1 MGNDAWSCRHI
12 DFRGQLK
19 CMALRCGQ
27 TMNTNNDRLLIYAA
41 ALLRGLAAGA
51 ISVLAAVYLAKRG
64 FNEAALGVI
73 LSAGMAGVLAGTIF
87 GTYFADKIGR
97 RRSLVLLALAAA
109 VGGALLVV
117 TDTLWAAALAAFF
130 GMLNTQGS
138 DRGAAQAL
146 EQAILPATA
155 SDAERTQIFAR
166 YNAIADVGGAAG
178 ALLAALP
185 ALLRDRLQVAELH
198 AYDAT
203 VLVYASLILIVALL
217 YARLS
222 AHAESAPV
230 PHLVDLAHEVPR
242 TIRRQVR
249 KFAGLSAID
258 AVGGGFIGSALIA
271 YFLYARFGVNEAELA
286 LLFVAARTVTVLSH
300 FVAAWIA
307 RRIGL
312 VNTMVFT
319 HIPSSLLLLTLPIAP
334 TFGVAAALFILR
346 EGLSEM
352 DVPTRQSYLM
362 AIVPPHERA
371 WAAGI
376 SQLARAA
383 GRMVSPALAGAA
395 MQAGALW
402 LPLAAGAAI
411 KIAYDVLLWRSFRK
425 IKPPEER

>member
-1 MGNDAWSCRHI
+1 MD
-12 DFRGQLK
+12 
-19 CMALRCGQ
+19 
-27 TMNTNNDRLLIYAA
+27 TNNDRLLIYGA

-64 FNEAALGVI
+64 FDEAALGVV

-87 GTYFADKIGR
+87 GTYFADRIGR
-97 RRSLVLLALAAA
+97 RSSLVTLALLAA
-109 VGGALLVV
+109 VGGALLVA
-117 TDTLWAAALAAFF
+117 TDTLWAAALVAFF

-146 EQAILPATA
+146 EQAILPATTT
-155 SDAERTQIFAR
+155 DADRTQVFAR

-185 ALLRDRLQVAELH
+185 ALLRDRLQVPELR

-203 VLVYASLILIVALL
+203 VLVYAALILIVAVL

-222 AHAESAPV
+222 ARVESVPV
-230 PHLVDLAHEVPR
+230 PSLAELAHDAPPS
-242 TIRRQVR
+242 IRRQVR
-249 KFAGLSAID
+249 KFAGLSGLDAI
-258 AVGGGFIGSALIA
+258 GGGFIGSALIA

-286 LLFVAARTVTVLSH
+286 LLFVVARLVIVVSH
-300 FVAAWIA
+300 FAAAWLA

-334 TFGVAAALFILR
+334 TFGVAAVLFVLR

-411 KIAYDVLLWRSFRK
+411 KIVYDLLLWRAFRQ

>member
-1 MGNDAWSCRHI
+1 MYGRVGNYVD
-12 DFRGQLK
+12 
-19 CMALRCGQ
+19 
-27 TMNTNNDRLLIYAA
+27 TNNDRLLIYGA

-64 FNEAALGVI
+64 FDEAALGVV

-97 RRSLVLLALAAA
+97 RRSLVTLALLAA
-109 VGGALLVV
+109 VGVGLLVA
-117 TDTLWAAALAAFF
+117 TDTLWAAALVAFF

-138 DRGAAQAL
+138 DRGAAHAL
-146 EQAILPATA
+146 EYAILPATA
-155 SDAERTQIFAR
+155 TDTERTQVFAR

-185 ALLRDRLQVAELH
+185 ALLRDRLQVPELH

-203 VLVYASLILIVALL
+203 VLVYSALTLIVAVL

-222 AHAESAPV
+222 RHVESARV
-230 PHLVDLAHEVPR
+230 PPLADLAHDAPPS
-242 TIRRQVR
+242 IRRQVR
-249 KFAGLSAID
+249 KFAGLAALD

-286 LLFVAARTVTVLSH
+286 LLFVVARLVTVVSH
-300 FVAAWIA
+300 FVAAWLA

-334 TFGVAAALFILR
+334 TFGVAAVLFILR

-362 AIVPPHERA
+362 AIVPAHERA

-411 KIAYDVLLWRSFRK
+411 KIVYDLLLWHAFRQ

>member
-1 MGNDAWSCRHI
+1 MYGRIGHSVD
-12 DFRGQLK
+12 
-19 CMALRCGQ
+19 
-27 TMNTNNDRLLIYAA
+27 TNNDRLLIYGA

-64 FNEAALGVI
+64 FDEAALGVV

-97 RRSLVLLALAAA
+97 RRSLVTLALLAA
-109 VGGALLVV
+109 VGGALLVA
-117 TDTLWAAALAAFF
+117 TDTLWAAALVAFF

-146 EQAILPATA
+146 EQAILPATTT
-155 SDAERTQIFAR
+155 DADRTQVFAR

-185 ALLRDRLQVAELH
+185 ALLRDRLQVPELP

-203 VLVYASLILIVALL
+203 VLVYAALILIVAVL

-222 AHAESAPV
+222 ARVESVPV
-230 PHLVDLAHEVPR
+230 PSLAELAHDAPPS
-242 TIRRQVR
+242 IRRQVR
-249 KFAGLSAID
+249 KFAGLSGLDAI
-258 AVGGGFIGSALIA
+258 GGGFIGSALIA

-286 LLFVAARTVTVLSH
+286 LLFVVARLVIVVSH
-300 FVAAWIA
+300 FAAAWLA

-334 TFGVAAALFILR
+334 TFGVAAVLFILR

-411 KIAYDVLLWRSFRK
+411 KIVYDLLLWRAFRQ

>member
-1 MGNDAWSCRHI
+1 MH
-12 DFRGQLK
+12 
-19 CMALRCGQ
+19 
-27 TMNTNNDRLLIYAA
+27 TNNDRLLIYGA

-64 FNEAALGVI
+64 FDEAAIGLV
-73 LSAGMAGVLAGTIF
+73 LSSGLAGVLVGTVY
-87 GTYFADKIGR
+87 GTYFADRVGR
-97 RRSLVLLALAAA
+97 RRSLVLLTLFAAT
-109 VGGALLVV
+109 GGALLVV
-117 TDTLWAAALAAFF
+117 ADTLWALALAAFF

-155 SDAERTQIFAR
+155 TDAKRTQVFAR

-185 ALLRDRLQVAELH
+185 ALLRDRLYVPELR

-203 VLVYASLILIVALL
+203 VLIYAALAVIVALL

-222 AHAESAPV
+222 AQTERVLV
-230 PHLVDLAHEVPR
+230 PLSLTELAHDAPPS
-242 TIRRQVR
+242 IRRAVR
-249 KFAGLSAID
+249 RFSLLSALD

-271 YFLYARFGVNEAELA
+271 YFLYVRFGVNETELA
-286 LLFVAARTVTVLSH
+286 LLFIAARTMTVLSH
-300 FVAAWIA
+300 FVAAWLA
-307 RRIGL
+307 GRIGL

-334 TFGVAAALFILR
+334 TFPVAAALFIAR

-383 GRMVSPALAGAA
+383 GRMVAPVLAGAA
-395 MQAGALW
+395 MHAGALW
-402 LPLAAGAAI
+402 LPLVASAAI
-411 KIAYDVLLWRSFRK
+411 KITYDLLLWHAFRQ
-425 IKPPEER
+425 IKPPEEQP

>member
-1 MGNDAWSCRHI
+1 MTSQR
-12 DFRGQLK
+12 
-19 CMALRCGQ
+19 
-27 TMNTNNDRLLIYAA
+27 DRRIIYAS

-64 FNEAALGVI
+64 FEAGAMGLV
-73 LSAGMAGVLAGTIF
+73 LSAGMAGVLAGTVY
-87 GTYFADKIGR
+87 GTWFADRVGR
-97 RRSLVLLALAAA
+97 RRSLVLLALLAAI
-109 VGGALLVV
+109 GGALLAF
-117 TDTLWAAALAAFF
+117 TDSEWAAALAAFV

-146 EQAILPATA
+146 EQAILPATTG
-155 SDAERTQIFAR
+155 DADRTRVFAW
-166 YNAIADVGGAAG
+166 YNALADVGGAAG

-185 ALLRDRLQVAELH
+185 ALLRDQWKVPELR

-203 VLVYASLILIVALL
+203 ILLYAALLVAVAIL

-222 AHAESAPV
+222 RASEHGGVPLAGEGPHNLPPSA
-230 PHLVDLAHEVPR
+230 
-242 TIRRQVR
+242 RRNVR
-249 KFAGLSAID
+249 RFAWLSALD

-271 YFLYARFGVNEAELA
+271 YFLYARFGVGEGELA
-286 LLFVAARTVTVLSH
+286 LLFVVARLMTVASH
-300 FVAAWIA
+300 FAAAWLA
-307 RRIGL
+307 GRIGL

-362 AIVPPHERA
+362 AIVPAHERA

-376 SQLARAA
+376 SQLARAG
-383 GRMVSPALAGAA
+383 GRMISPALAGAA

-402 LPLAAGAAI
+402 LPLAAGATL
-411 KIAYDVLLWRSFRK
+411 KIIYDLLMWRAFRSV
-425 IKPPEER
+425 KPPEEQ

>member
-1 MGNDAWSCRHI
+1 
-12 DFRGQLK
+12 
-19 CMALRCGQ
+19 
-27 TMNTNNDRLLIYAA
+27 MNSNNDRLLIYGA

-64 FNEAALGVI
+64 FDEAAIGVV
-73 LSAGMAGVLAGTIF
+73 LSAGLAGVLAGTIF
-87 GTYFADKIGR
+87 GTYFADRIGR
-97 RRSLVLLALAAA
+97 RRSLVLLALLAAG
-109 VGGALLVV
+109 GGALLVA
-117 TDTLWAAALAAFF
+117 TDTLWAAALVAFF

-155 SDAERTQIFAR
+155 SDAERTQVFAR
-166 YNAIADVGGAAG
+166 YNAIADTGGAAG

-185 ALLRDRLQVAELH
+185 ALLRDRLQVQELH

-203 VLVYASLILIVALL
+203 VLVYAALTLIVAWL
-217 YARLS
+217 YTRLS
-222 AHAESAPV
+222 AHAENAPL
-230 PHLVDLAHEVPR
+230 PSLADLAHSAPAS
-242 TIRRQVR
+242 IRRQVR
-249 KFAGLSAID
+249 RFAGLSALD

-286 LLFVAARTVTVLSH
+286 LLFVAARTMTVLSH
-300 FVAAWIA
+300 FVAAWLA
-307 RRIGL
+307 SRIGL

-362 AIVPPHERA
+362 AIVPAHERA

-402 LPLAAGAAI
+402 LPLAAGAVL
-411 KIAYDVLLWRSFRK
+411 KIVYDLLLWRAFRQ

>member
-1 MGNDAWSCRHI
+1 M
-12 DFRGQLK
+12 K
-19 CMALRCGQ
+19 
-27 TMNTNNDRLLIYAA
+27 TNNDRLLIYGA
-41 ALLRGLAAGA
+41 ALLRGFAAGA

-64 FNEAALGVI
+64 FDDAAIGLV
-73 LSAGMAGVLAGTIF
+73 LSAGLAGVFAGTVY
-87 GTYFADKIGR
+87 GTYLADKVGR
-97 RRSLVLLALAAA
+97 RRSLVLLALLAGI
-109 VGGALLVV
+109 GGAALIA
-117 TDTLWAAALAAFF
+117 TDSLWAAALAAFF

-146 EQAILPATA
+146 EQAILPASAT
-155 SDAERTQIFAR
+155 DAERTQVFAR
-166 YNAIADVGGAAG
+166 YNALADVGGAAG

-185 ALLRDRLQVAELH
+185 ALLQERLQITELR
-198 AYDAT
+198 AYDTT
-203 VLVYASLILIVALL
+203 VLVYAALILLVAVL

-222 AHAESAPV
+222 SHAERAAPLPLADGA
-230 PHLVDLAHEVPR
+230 PHAPN
-242 TIRRQVR
+242 IRRAVR
-249 KFAGLSAID
+249 KFSLLSALD

-271 YFLYARFGVNEAELA
+271 YFLYLRFGVNEAELA
-286 LLFVAARTVTVLSH
+286 LLFVAARTMTVLSH
-300 FVAAWIA
+300 FAAAWLA
-307 RRIGL
+307 TRIGL

-334 TFGVAAALFILR
+334 TFTIAAALFIVR

-383 GRMVSPALAGAA
+383 GRMVSPLLAGAA

-402 LPLAAGAAI
+402 LPLAAGATI
-411 KIAYDVLLWRSFRK
+411 KIVYDLLLWRAFRR
-425 IKPPEER
+425 IKPPEEQIGV

>member
-1 MGNDAWSCRHI
+1 MNI
-12 DFRGQLK
+12 D
-19 CMALRCGQ
+19 
-27 TMNTNNDRLLIYAA
+27 DRLLIYGAA
-41 ALLRGLAAGA
+41 FLRGLAAGA

-64 FNEAALGVI
+64 FDGAAIGVV
-73 LSAGMAGVLAGTIF
+73 LSAGLAGVLAGTIF
-87 GTYFADKIGR
+87 GTYFADRIGR
-97 RRSLVLLALAAA
+97 RRSLVMLALLAAA
-109 VGGALLVV
+109 GGALLVT
-117 TDTLWAAALAAFF
+117 TDTLWAAALVAFF

-146 EQAILPATA
+146 EQAILPATT
-155 SDAERTQIFAR
+155 SDAQRTQLFAR

-185 ALLRDRLQVAELH
+185 ALLRDRMQVPELH

-203 VLVYASLILIVALL
+203 VLVYAALSLAVALL

-222 AHAESAPV
+222 AHAENAPL
-230 PHLVDLAHEVPR
+230 PALADLAHDAPPS
-242 TIRRQVR
+242 IRRQVR
-249 KFAGLSAID
+249 KFAGLSALD

-271 YFLYARFGVNEAELA
+271 YFLYARFGVNEAQLA
-286 LLFVAARTVTVLSH
+286 LLFVAARTMTVLSH
-300 FVAAWIA
+300 FVAAWLA

-334 TFGVAAALFILR
+334 TFGIAAALFILR

-376 SQLARAA
+376 SQLARAG
-383 GRMVSPALAGAA
+383 GRMVSPVLAGAA

-411 KIAYDVLLWRSFRK
+411 KIVYDVLVWREFRE
-425 IKPPEER
+425 IKAPEEL

>member
-1 MGNDAWSCRHI
+1 VYGRTGNYVD
-12 DFRGQLK
+12 
-19 CMALRCGQ
+19 
-27 TMNTNNDRLLIYAA
+27 TNNDRLLIYGA

-64 FNEAALGVI
+64 FDEAALGVV

-87 GTYFADKIGR
+87 GTYFADRVGR
-97 RRSLVLLALAAA
+97 RNSLVTLALLAA
-109 VGGALLVV
+109 VGGALLVA

-146 EQAILPATA
+146 EQAILPATTT
-155 SDAERTQIFAR
+155 DADRTQVFAR

-185 ALLRDRLQVAELH
+185 ALLRDRLQVPELH

-203 VLVYASLILIVALL
+203 VLVYAALILIVAVL

-222 AHAESAPV
+222 ARVESAPV
-230 PHLVDLAHEVPR
+230 PSLADLAHDAPPS
-242 TIRRQVR
+242 IRRQVR
-249 KFAGLSAID
+249 KFAGLAAID

-286 LLFVAARTVTVLSH
+286 LLFVVARLVTVVSH
-300 FVAAWIA
+300 FVAAWLA

-334 TFGVAAALFILR
+334 TFGVAAVLFILR

-411 KIAYDVLLWRSFRK
+411 KIVYDLLLWRAFRQ

>member
-1 MGNDAWSCRHI
+1 MD
-12 DFRGQLK
+12 
-19 CMALRCGQ
+19 
-27 TMNTNNDRLLIYAA
+27 TNNDRLLIYGA

-64 FNEAALGVI
+64 FDEAALGVV

-87 GTYFADKIGR
+87 GTYFADRIGR
-97 RRSLVLLALAAA
+97 RRSLVTLALLAA
-109 VGGALLVV
+109 VGGALLVA
-117 TDTLWAAALAAFF
+117 TDTLWAAALVAFF

-146 EQAILPATA
+146 EQAILPAMTT
-155 SDAERTQIFAR
+155 DTDRTQVFAR

-185 ALLRDRLQVAELH
+185 ALLRDRLQVPELR

-203 VLVYASLILIVALL
+203 VLVYAALILIVAVL

-230 PHLVDLAHEVPR
+230 PSLADLAHDAPPS
-242 TIRRQVR
+242 IRRQVR
-249 KFAGLSAID
+249 KFAGLAALDAI
-258 AVGGGFIGSALIA
+258 GGGFIGSALIA
-271 YFLYARFGVNEAELA
+271 YFLYARFDVNEAELA
-286 LLFVAARTVTVLSH
+286 LLFVVARLVIVASH
-300 FVAAWIA
+300 FAAAWLA

-334 TFGVAAALFILR
+334 TFGVAAVLFILR

-411 KIAYDVLLWRSFRK
+411 KIVYDLLLWRAFRQ

>member
-1 MGNDAWSCRHI
+1 
-12 DFRGQLK
+12 
-19 CMALRCGQ
+19 MAASADTSQRAPV
-27 TMNTNNDRLLIYAA
+27 NSNNDRLLIYGA

-64 FNEAALGVI
+64 FDEAAIGVV
-73 LSAGMAGVLAGTIF
+73 LSAGLAGVLAGTIF
-87 GTYFADKIGR
+87 GTYFADRIGR
-97 RRSLVLLALAAA
+97 RRSLVLLALLAAG
-109 VGGALLVV
+109 GGALLVA
-117 TDTLWAAALAAFF
+117 TDTPWAAALVAFF

-155 SDAERTQIFAR
+155 SDAERTQVFAR
-166 YNAIADVGGAAG
+166 YNAIADTGGAAG

-185 ALLRDRLQVAELH
+185 ALLRDRLQVQELH

-203 VLVYASLILIVALL
+203 VLVYAALTLIVAWL
-217 YARLS
+217 YTRLS
-222 AHAESAPV
+222 AHAENAPL
-230 PHLVDLAHEVPR
+230 PSLADLAHSAPAS
-242 TIRRQVR
+242 IRRQVR
-249 KFAGLSAID
+249 KFAGLSALD

-286 LLFVAARTVTVLSH
+286 LLFVAARTMTVLSH
-300 FVAAWIA
+300 FVAAWLA

-362 AIVPPHERA
+362 AIVPAHERA

-402 LPLAAGAAI
+402 LPLAAGAVL
-411 KIAYDVLLWRSFRK
+411 KIVYDLLLWRAFRQ

>member
-1 MGNDAWSCRHI
+1 MYERIGHSVD
-12 DFRGQLK
+12 
-19 CMALRCGQ
+19 
-27 TMNTNNDRLLIYAA
+27 TNNDRLLIYGA

-64 FNEAALGVI
+64 FDEAALGIV

-87 GTYFADKIGR
+87 GTYFADKVGR
-97 RRSLVLLALAAA
+97 RRSLVTLALLAA
-109 VGGALLVV
+109 VGVGLLVA
-117 TDTLWAAALAAFF
+117 TDTLWAAALVAFF

-146 EQAILPATA
+146 EQAILPATTT
-155 SDAERTQIFAR
+155 DADRTQVFAR

-185 ALLRDRLQVAELH
+185 ALLRDRLQVPELH

-203 VLVYASLILIVALL
+203 VLVYAALTVIVALL

-222 AHAESAPV
+222 PHAESAPV
-230 PHLVDLAHEVPR
+230 PSLADLAHDAPPS
-242 TIRRQVR
+242 IRRQVR
-249 KFAGLSAID
+249 KFAGLAALD

-286 LLFVAARTVTVLSH
+286 LLFVVARLVTVASH
-300 FVAAWIA
+300 FAAAWLA

-334 TFGVAAALFILR
+334 TFGVAAVLFILR

-402 LPLAAGAAI
+402 LPLAAGATI
-411 KIAYDVLLWRSFRK
+411 KIVYDLLLWRAFRQ

>member
-1 MGNDAWSCRHI
+1 MYGRIGHSVD
-12 DFRGQLK
+12 
-19 CMALRCGQ
+19 
-27 TMNTNNDRLLIYAA
+27 TNNDRLLIYGA

-64 FNEAALGVI
+64 FDEAALGVV

-97 RRSLVLLALAAA
+97 RRSLVTLALLAA
-109 VGGALLVV
+109 VGGALLVA
-117 TDTLWAAALAAFF
+117 TDTLWAAALVAFF

-146 EQAILPATA
+146 EQAILPATTT
-155 SDAERTQIFAR
+155 DADRTQVFAR

-185 ALLRDRLQVAELH
+185 ALLRDRLQVPELR

-203 VLVYASLILIVALL
+203 VLVYAALILIVAVL

-222 AHAESAPV
+222 ARVESVPV
-230 PHLVDLAHEVPR
+230 PSLAELAHDAPPS
-242 TIRRQVR
+242 IRRQVR
-249 KFAGLSAID
+249 KFAGLSGLDAI
-258 AVGGGFIGSALIA
+258 GGGFIGSSLIA

-286 LLFVAARTVTVLSH
+286 LLFVVARLVIVVSH
-300 FVAAWIA
+300 FAAAWLA

-334 TFGVAAALFILR
+334 TFGVAAVLFILR

-411 KIAYDVLLWRSFRK
+411 KIVYDLLLWRAFRQ

>member
-1 MGNDAWSCRHI
+1 
-12 DFRGQLK
+12 
-19 CMALRCGQ
+19 MAASADTSQRAPV
-27 TMNTNNDRLLIYAA
+27 NSNNDRLLIYGA

-64 FNEAALGVI
+64 FDEAAIGVV
-73 LSAGMAGVLAGTIF
+73 LSAGLAGVLAGTIF

-97 RRSLVLLALAAA
+97 RRSLVLLALLAAG
-109 VGGALLVV
+109 GGALLVA
-117 TDTLWAAALAAFF
+117 TDTLWAAALVAFF

-155 SDAERTQIFAR
+155 SDAERTQVFAR
-166 YNAIADVGGAAG
+166 YNAIADTGGAAG

-185 ALLRDRLQVAELH
+185 ALLRDRLQVQELH

-203 VLVYASLILIVALL
+203 VLVYAALTLIVAWL
-217 YARLS
+217 YTRLS
-222 AHAESAPV
+222 AHAENAPL
-230 PHLVDLAHEVPR
+230 PSLADLAHSAPAS
-242 TIRRQVR
+242 IRRQVR
-249 KFAGLSAID
+249 KFAGLSALD

-286 LLFVAARTVTVLSH
+286 LLFVAARTMTVLSH
-300 FVAAWIA
+300 FVAAWLA

-362 AIVPPHERA
+362 AIVPAHERA

-402 LPLAAGAAI
+402 LPLAAGAVL
-411 KIAYDVLLWRSFRK
+411 KIVYDLLLWRAFRQ

>member
-1 MGNDAWSCRHI
+1 MTDA
-12 DFRGQLK
+12 D
-19 CMALRCGQ
+19 
-27 TMNTNNDRLLIYAA
+27 
-41 ALLRGLAAGA
+41 
-51 ISVLAAVYLAKRG
+51 
-64 FNEAALGVI
+64 
-73 LSAGMAGVLAGTIF
+73 
-87 GTYFADKIGR
+87 
-97 RRSLVLLALAAA
+97 
-109 VGGALLVV
+109 
-117 TDTLWAAALAAFF
+117 
-130 GMLNTQGS
+130 
-138 DRGAAQAL
+138 
-146 EQAILPATA
+146 
-155 SDAERTQIFAR
+155 RTQVFAR

-185 ALLRDRLQVAELH
+185 ALLRDRLQVPELR

-203 VLVYASLILIVALL
+203 VLVYAALILIVAVL

-222 AHAESAPV
+222 ARVESVPV
-230 PHLVDLAHEVPR
+230 PSLAELAHDAPPS
-242 TIRRQVR
+242 IRRQVR
-249 KFAGLSAID
+249 KFAGLSGLDAI
-258 AVGGGFIGSALIA
+258 GGGFIGSSLIA

-286 LLFVAARTVTVLSH
+286 LLFVVARLVIVVSH
-300 FVAAWIA
+300 FAAAWLA

-334 TFGVAAALFILR
+334 TFGVAAVLFILR

-411 KIAYDVLLWRSFRK
+411 KIVYDLLLWRAFRQ

>member
-1 MGNDAWSCRHI
+1 M
-12 DFRGQLK
+12 
-19 CMALRCGQ
+19 
-27 TMNTNNDRLLIYAA
+27 LIYGA

-64 FNEAALGVI
+64 FDEAAIGVV
-73 LSAGMAGVLAGTIF
+73 LSAGLAGVLAGTIF

-97 RRSLVLLALAAA
+97 RRSLVLLALLAAG
-109 VGGALLVV
+109 GGALLVA
-117 TDTLWAAALAAFF
+117 TDTLWAAALVAFF

-155 SDAERTQIFAR
+155 SDAERTQVFAR
-166 YNAIADVGGAAG
+166 YNAIADTGGAAG

-185 ALLRDRLQVAELH
+185 ALLRDRLQVQELH

-203 VLVYASLILIVALL
+203 VLVYAALTLIVAWL
-217 YARLS
+217 YTRLS
-222 AHAESAPV
+222 AHAENAPL
-230 PHLVDLAHEVPR
+230 PSLADLAHSAPAS
-242 TIRRQVR
+242 IRRQVR
-249 KFAGLSAID
+249 KFAGLSALD

-286 LLFVAARTVTVLSH
+286 LLFVAARTMTVLSH
-300 FVAAWIA
+300 FVAAWLA

-362 AIVPPHERA
+362 AIVPAHERA

-402 LPLAAGAAI
+402 LPLAAGAVL
-411 KIAYDVLLWRSFRK
+411 KIVYDLLLWRAFRQ

>member
-1 MGNDAWSCRHI
+1 MD
-12 DFRGQLK
+12 
-19 CMALRCGQ
+19 
-27 TMNTNNDRLLIYAA
+27 TNNDRLLIYGA

-64 FNEAALGVI
+64 FDEAALGVV

-97 RRSLVLLALAAA
+97 RRSLVTLALLAA
-109 VGGALLVV
+109 VGGALLVA
-117 TDTLWAAALAAFF
+117 TDTLWAAALVAFF

-146 EQAILPATA
+146 EQAILPATTTNA
-155 SDAERTQIFAR
+155 DRTQVFAR

-185 ALLRDRLQVAELH
+185 ALLRDRLQVPELP

-203 VLVYASLILIVALL
+203 VLVYAALILIVAVL

-222 AHAESAPV
+222 ARVESVPV
-230 PHLVDLAHEVPR
+230 PSLAELAHDAPPS
-242 TIRRQVR
+242 IRRQVR
-249 KFAGLSAID
+249 KFAGLSGLDAI
-258 AVGGGFIGSALIA
+258 GGGFIGSSLIA

-286 LLFVAARTVTVLSH
+286 LLFVVARLVIVVSH
-300 FVAAWIA
+300 FAAAWLA

-334 TFGVAAALFILR
+334 TFGVAAVLFILR

-411 KIAYDVLLWRSFRK
+411 KIVYDLLLWRAFRQ

>member
-1 MGNDAWSCRHI
+1 MYGRSAIAANP
-12 DFRGQLK
+12 L
-19 CMALRCGQ
+19 
-27 TMNTNNDRLLIYAA
+27 NTHNDRLLIYGA

-64 FNEAALGVI
+64 FDEAALGIV
-73 LSAGMAGVLAGTIF
+73 LSAGMGGVLAGTIF
-87 GTYFADKIGR
+87 GTYFADKVGR
-97 RRSLVLLALAAA
+97 RRSLVMLALLAAI
-109 VGGALLVV
+109 GGALLVA
-117 TDTLWAAALAAFF
+117 TDTLWAAALTAFF

-155 SDAERTQIFAR
+155 SDAERTQVFAR

-178 ALLAALP
+178 ALLAAFP
-185 ALLRDRLQVAELH
+185 ALLRDHWQVTELH

-203 VLVYASLILIVALL
+203 VLVYAALTLIVALL

-222 AHAESAPV
+222 AHAESAPL
-230 PHLVDLAHEVPR
+230 PALADLAHDAPPS
-242 TIRRQVR
+242 IRRQVR
-249 KFAGLSAID
+249 KFAGLSALD

-271 YFLYARFGVNEAELA
+271 YFLYARFGVNETELA
-286 LLFVAARTVTVLSH
+286 LLFVAARTMTVLSH
-300 FVAAWIA
+300 FVAAWLA

-362 AIVPPHERA
+362 AIVPPHERS

-383 GRMVSPALAGAA
+383 GRMVSPVLAGAA

-402 LPLAAGAAI
+402 LPLAAAAAI
-411 KIAYDVLLWRSFRK
+411 KILYDLLLWRAFRQ

>member
-1 MGNDAWSCRHI
+1 VYGRTGHSVD
-12 DFRGQLK
+12 
-19 CMALRCGQ
+19 
-27 TMNTNNDRLLIYAA
+27 TNNDRLLIYGA

-64 FNEAALGVI
+64 FDEAALGVV

-87 GTYFADKIGR
+87 GTYFADKVGR
-97 RRSLVLLALAAA
+97 RKSLVTLALLAAI
-109 VGGALLVV
+109 GGALLVV
-117 TDTLWAAALAAFF
+117 TDTLWAAALTAFF

-146 EQAILPATA
+146 EQAILPATTT
-155 SDAERTQIFAR
+155 DADRTQVFAR

-185 ALLRDRLQVAELH
+185 ALLRDRLQVPELH

-203 VLVYASLILIVALL
+203 VLVYAALILIVAVL

-222 AHAESAPV
+222 ARVESAPV
-230 PHLVDLAHEVPR
+230 PSLADLAHDAPPS
-242 TIRRQVR
+242 IRRQVR
-249 KFAGLSAID
+249 KFAGLAAID

-286 LLFVAARTVTVLSH
+286 LLFVVARLVTVVSH
-300 FVAAWIA
+300 FVAAWLA

-334 TFGVAAALFILR
+334 TFGVAAVLFILR

-362 AIVPPHERA
+362 AIVPSHERA

-411 KIAYDVLLWRSFRK
+411 KIVYDLLLWRAFRQ
-425 IKPPEER
+425 IKPPEERRGS

>member
-1 MGNDAWSCRHI
+1 VYGRTGNDV
-12 DFRGQLK
+12 D
-19 CMALRCGQ
+19 
-27 TMNTNNDRLLIYAA
+27 TNNDRLLIYGA
-41 ALLRGLAAGA
+41 ALLRGFAAGA

-64 FNEAALGVI
+64 FDEAALGVV

-87 GTYFADKIGR
+87 GTYFADKVGR
-97 RRSLVLLALAAA
+97 RNSLVTLALLAA
-109 VGGALLVV
+109 VGGALLVA
-117 TDTLWAAALAAFF
+117 TDTLWAAALVAFF

-146 EQAILPATA
+146 EQAILPATTT
-155 SDAERTQIFAR
+155 DADRTQVFAR

-185 ALLRDRLQVAELH
+185 ALLRDRLQVPELH

-203 VLVYASLILIVALL
+203 VLMYATLTLIVALL

-222 AHAESAPV
+222 AQAESAPL
-230 PHLVDLAHEVPR
+230 PSLADLAHDAPPS
-242 TIRRQVR
+242 IRRQVR
-249 KFAGLSAID
+249 KFAGLAALD

-286 LLFVAARTVTVLSH
+286 LLFVAARTMTVVSH
-300 FVAAWIA
+300 FVAAWLA
-307 RRIGL
+307 GRIGL

-334 TFGVAAALFILR
+334 TFGVAAVLFILR

-402 LPLAAGAAI
+402 LPLAAGAAL
-411 KIAYDVLLWRSFRK
+411 KIVYDLLLWRAFRQ

>member
-1 MGNDAWSCRHI
+1 MGAGKRGKYMSKNND
-12 DFRGQLK
+12 
-19 CMALRCGQ
+19 
-27 TMNTNNDRLLIYAA
+27 NDRLLIYGA

-64 FNEAALGVI
+64 FDEAALGIV

-97 RRSLVLLALAAA
+97 RRSLVILALLTA
-109 VGGALLVV
+109 VGGALLVA
-117 TDTLWAAALAAFF
+117 TDALWAVALVAFF

-155 SDAERTQIFAR
+155 TDAERTMVFAR

-185 ALLRDRLQVAELH
+185 ALLRDRLHVAELH
-198 AYDAT
+198 AYDST
-203 VLVYASLILIVALL
+203 VLVYSALALIVAWL
-217 YARLS
+217 YSRLS
-222 AHAESAPV
+222 SRVESAPL
-230 PHLVDLAHEVPR
+230 PRLADLAHDAPPS
-242 TIRRQVR
+242 IRREVR
-249 KFAGLSAID
+249 KFSWLSALD

-286 LLFVAARTVTVLSH
+286 LLFVAARLVTVASH
-300 FVAAWIA
+300 FAAAWLA
-307 RRIGL
+307 VRIGL
-312 VNTMVFT
+312 INTMVFT

-346 EGLSEM
+346 EGLSDM

-383 GRMVSPALAGAA
+383 GRMVAPMLAGAA
-395 MQAGALW
+395 MHAGALW

-411 KIAYDVLLWRSFRK
+411 KIVYDLLLWRGFRR

>member
-1 MGNDAWSCRHI
+1 
-12 DFRGQLK
+12 
-19 CMALRCGQ
+19 
-27 TMNTNNDRLLIYAA
+27 MNSNNDRLLIYGA

-64 FNEAALGVI
+64 FDEAAIGVV
-73 LSAGMAGVLAGTIF
+73 LSAGLAGVLAGTIF
-87 GTYFADKIGR
+87 GTYFADRIGR
-97 RRSLVLLALAAA
+97 RRSLVLLALLAAG
-109 VGGALLVV
+109 GGALLVA
-117 TDTLWAAALAAFF
+117 TDTLWAAALVAFF

-155 SDAERTQIFAR
+155 SDAERTQVFAR
-166 YNAIADVGGAAG
+166 YNAIADTGGAAG

-185 ALLRDRLQVAELH
+185 ALLRDRLQVQELH

-203 VLVYASLILIVALL
+203 VFVYAALTLIVAWL
-217 YARLS
+217 YTRLS
-222 AHAESAPV
+222 AHAESAPL
-230 PHLVDLAHEVPR
+230 PSLADLAHSAPAS
-242 TIRRQVR
+242 IRRQVR
-249 KFAGLSAID
+249 KFAGLSALD

-286 LLFVAARTVTVLSH
+286 LLFVAARTMTVLSH
-300 FVAAWIA
+300 FVAAWLA
-307 RRIGL
+307 SRIGL

-362 AIVPPHERA
+362 AIVPAHERA

-402 LPLAAGAAI
+402 LPLAAGAVL
-411 KIAYDVLLWRSFRK
+411 KIVYDLLLWRAFRQ

>member
-1 MGNDAWSCRHI
+1 ME
-12 DFRGQLK
+12 
-19 CMALRCGQ
+19 
-27 TMNTNNDRLLIYAA
+27 TNNDRLLIYGA

-64 FNEAALGVI
+64 FDAAAIGLV

-87 GTYFADKIGR
+87 GTYFADRVGR
-97 RRSLVLLALAAA
+97 RRSLVILALLAS
-109 VGGALLVV
+109 VGGALLVA
-117 TDTLWAAALAAFF
+117 TDTLWAAALTAFF

-155 SDAERTQIFAR
+155 TDAERTQVFAR

-185 ALLRDRLQVAELH
+185 ALLRDRWQVPELH
-198 AYDAT
+198 AYDFT
-203 VLVYASLILIVALL
+203 VLLYAALTLIVVLL

-222 AHAESAPV
+222 AHAERAPL
-230 PHLVDLAHEVPR
+230 PALVHVAHDAPPS
-242 TIRRQVR
+242 IRRQVR
-249 KFAGLSAID
+249 KFAGLSALD

-271 YFLYARFGVNEAELA
+271 YFLYARFGVKEAELA

-300 FVAAWIA
+300 FVAAWLA

-334 TFGVAAALFILR
+334 TFGVAAVLFILR

-383 GRMVSPALAGAA
+383 GRMVSPVLAGAA

-402 LPLAAGAAI
+402 LPLAAGAAL
-411 KIAYDVLLWRSFRK
+411 KIVYDLLLWRAFRQ
-425 IKPPEER
+425 IKPPEERQAIDER

>member
-1 MGNDAWSCRHI
+1 M
-12 DFRGQLK
+12 
-19 CMALRCGQ
+19 
-27 TMNTNNDRLLIYAA
+27 TTNNDRLVIYAA

-64 FNEAALGVI
+64 FDETAIGLV
-73 LSAGMAGVLAGTIF
+73 LSAGLAGVLVGTVF
-87 GTYFADKIGR
+87 GTYFADRVGR
-97 RRSLVLLALAAA
+97 RRSLVLLALLAAI
-109 VGGALLVV
+109 GGALLVA
-117 TDTLWAAALAAFF
+117 TDTLWAMVLAAFF

-155 SDAERTQIFAR
+155 TDAERTQVFAR
-166 YNAIADVGGAAG
+166 YNALADVGGAAG

-185 ALLRDRLQVAELH
+185 ALLRDQWQVPEVR

-203 VLVYASLILIVALL
+203 VLVYATLIFLVALL

-222 AHAESAPV
+222 TQAESAPA
-230 PHLVDLAHEVPR
+230 PPADLAHDPPQSVRREV
-242 TIRRQVR
+242 RR
-249 KFAGLSAID
+249 FSWLSALD

-286 LLFVAARTVTVLSH
+286 LLFVAARTMTVISH
-300 FVAAWIA
+300 FVAAWLA

-319 HIPSSLLLLTLPIAP
+319 HIPSSLLLLTIPVAP
-334 TFGVAAALFILR
+334 TFAIAAALFILR

-383 GRMVSPALAGAA
+383 GRMVSPLLAGAA

-402 LPLAAGAAI
+402 LPLAAGAVI
-411 KIAYDVLLWRSFRK
+411 KITYDLLLWRAFRE
-425 IKPPEER
+425 IKPPEERRLD

>member
-1 MGNDAWSCRHI
+1 MYGAQPAR
-12 DFRGQLK
+12 RTVK
-19 CMALRCGQ
+19 
-27 TMNTNNDRLLIYAA
+27 TNNDRLLIYGA
-41 ALLRGLAAGA
+41 ALLRGFAAGA

-64 FNEAALGVI
+64 FDEAAIGVV

-97 RRSLVLLALAAA
+97 RRSLVILAVLASAGA
-109 VGGALLVV
+109 ALLIA
-117 TDTLWAAALAAFF
+117 TDTLWAVALVAFF

-155 SDAERTQIFAR
+155 SNAQRTQVFAR

-185 ALLRDRLQVAELH
+185 ALLRDRLHVAELP

-203 VLVYASLILIVALL
+203 VLVYAALTLIVAAL
-217 YARLS
+217 YSRLS
-222 AHAESAPV
+222 AQAEKAPL
-230 PHLVDLAHEVPR
+230 PLLADLAHDAPLA
-242 TIRRQVR
+242 IRRQVR
-249 KFAGLSAID
+249 RFAGLSALD

-271 YFLYARFGVNEAELA
+271 YFLYARFGVNETELA
-286 LLFVAARTVTVLSH
+286 LLFVAARTMTVASH
-300 FVAAWIA
+300 FVAAWLA
-307 RRIGL
+307 GRIGL

-334 TFGVAAALFILR
+334 TFGIAAALFIAR

-371 WAAGI
+371 WAAGV

-402 LPLAAGAAI
+402 LPLAAGAAL
-411 KIAYDVLLWRSFRK
+411 KILYDVLLWRAFRQ